1 MRTSGWKKSAEAH
14 MSKAHGKLGVLC
26 DTGFL
31 IRLNQPQDP
40 LHANARGY
48 LKHLLAGDHRL
59 YVSTIALAEY
69 AVRDK
74 IENLP
79 MRYFRVLPFNI
90 DHAQKAGE
98 FAWTVFSQR
107 DQIPAEITQRVI
119 IPNDTKMF
127 AQADVTTAITHY
139 PTADQKCEAVFRLI
153 HASAPMHFQILPLET
168 PHHQAFGELNLGD

>member
-1 MRTSGWKKSAEAH
+1 M
-14 MSKAHGKLGVLC
+14 
-26 DTGFL
+26 
-31 IRLNQPQDP
+31 
-40 LHANARGY
+40 
-48 LKHLLAGDHRL
+48 
-59 YVSTIALAEY
+59 AEY

-98 FAWTVFSQR
+98 LAWTVFSRR

-127 AQADVTTAITHY
+127 AQADATASITHY
-139 PTADQKCEAVFRLI
+139 LTADKKCELVFRLI
-153 HASAPMHFQILPLET
+153 DNSIPMSFHILSLSA
-168 PHHQAFGELNLGD
+168 PHHQAIGELNLGD

>member
-1 MRTSGWKKSAEAH
+1 MKSGEGR
-14 MSKAHGKLGVLC
+14 MSKAAVKHGVVC

-48 LKHLLAGDHRL
+48 LKYLLANDHHL

-69 AVRDK
+69 AVRDR

-79 MRYFRVLPFNI
+79 MRYFQVLPFNI

-98 FAWTVFSQR
+98 FARLVFSKR
-107 DQIPAEITQRVI
+107 DQIPEEITQRVI

-127 AQADVTTAITHY
+127 AQADVTSGITHCL
-139 PTADQKCEAVFRLI
+139 TADQKCETVYRLI
-153 HASAPMHFQILPLET
+153 KESAAIGFQILSLRISYQ
-168 PHHQAFGELNLGD
+168 QAFGELDLDI

>member
-1 MRTSGWKKSAEAH
+1 
-14 MSKAHGKLGVLC
+14 MSKTVLKLGVLC

-31 IRLNQPQDP
+31 IRLNQPQDE

-48 LKHLLAGDHRL
+48 LKNLLAGGYVL

-69 AVRDK
+69 AARDK
-74 IENLP
+74 FENLP
-79 MRYFRVLPFNI
+79 MKYFRVLPFNI
-90 DHAQKAGE
+90 DHAQTAGE
-98 FAWTVFSQR
+98 FAGIVFAQR

-139 PTADQKCEAVFRLI
+139 LTADQKCEVVYRLVQGT
-153 HASAPMHFQILPLET
+153 ALMRFQILSLRT
-168 PHHQAFGELNLGD
+168 PHNLAFGELNLDD

>member
-1 MRTSGWKKSAEAH
+1 MAKVC
-14 MSKAHGKLGVLC
+14 GKLGVLC

-31 IRLNQPQDP
+31 IRLNKHQDP
-40 LHANARGY
+40 LHAHARGY
-48 LKHLLAGDHRL
+48 LKHLLAGDHRI

-98 FAWTVFSQR
+98 FASTVFTQR
-107 DQIPAEITQRVI
+107 DQMAEEITQRVI

-127 AQADVTTAITHY
+127 AQADVTDAITHY
-139 PTADQKCEAVFRLI
+139 LTADKKCEIIFRLI
-153 HASAPMHFQILPLET
+153 QKTTPARFQILPLEI
-168 PHHQAFGELNLGD
+168 PHHQAFGELNLDD

>member
-1 MRTSGWKKSAEAH
+1 
-14 MSKAHGKLGVLC
+14 MSKPTLKLGILC

-31 IRLNQPQDP
+31 IRLNQPQDE
-40 LHANARGY
+40 LHTNARGY
-48 LKHLLAGDHRL
+48 LKYLLAGGHRL

-79 MRYFRVLPFNI
+79 MKYFRVLPFNI

-98 FAWTVFSQR
+98 IAYTVFSKR

-119 IPNDTKMF
+119 IPNDSKMF
-127 AQADVTTAITHY
+127 AQAEATTAITHY
-139 PTADQKCEAVFRLI
+139 LTADQKCEVVYRLVQ
-153 HASAPMHFQILPLET
+153 STAPMRFQILSLRT
-168 PHHQAFGELNLGD
+168 PHHLAFGELNLDD